1 MIYMD
6 YTVHLLQSYRILLTL
21 CVQLKLYLPWE
32 VFIMPP
38 GKKIRMDITI
48 DPELQNRM
56 IKVCQMEDRSMSNL
70 ITVAL
75 KQYISKYEKRD

>member
-1 MIYMD
+1 
-6 YTVHLLQSYRILLTL
+6 
-21 CVQLKLYLPWE
+21 
-32 VFIMPP
+32 MPP

-56 IKVCQMEDRSMSNL
+56 IKVCQKEDRSMSNL